1 MFESFLG
8 INFLNL
14 YNTDAFLAIQI
25 IITLTINCAIFKRM
39 TDIRIS
45 WTVFLTLALLDVV
58 LQYNIKS
65 MNMIA
70 DVFILMVLA
79 ILAKGKTW
87 TVTQYA
93 FHTLFPVVT
102 SDLLYRLLGLFF
114 IPLLLN
120 LPVALI
126 LRFDFATLFCF

>member
-14 YNTDAFLAIQI
+14 YDTDAFLAIQI

-65 MNMIA
+65 MNPKTYKMLNN
-70 DVFILMVLA
+70 FLMLKEKEKDECLWYSEA
-79 ILAKGKTW
+79 IRKR
-87 TVTQYA
+87 
-93 FHTLFPVVT
+93 
-102 SDLLYRLLGLFF
+102 D
-114 IPLLLN
+114 
-120 LPVALI
+120 
-126 LRFDFATLFCF
+126 FDK

>member
-120 LPVALI
+120 LPVEEVGTNALFY
-126 LRFDFATLFCF
+126 LLS

>member
-65 MNMIA
+65 MNMI
-70 DVFILMVLA
+70 
-79 ILAKGKTW
+79 
-87 TVTQYA
+87 
-93 FHTLFPVVT
+93 
-102 SDLLYRLLGLFF
+102 
-114 IPLLLN
+114 
-120 LPVALI
+120 VAS
-126 LRFDFATLFCF
+126 FCVIIARISGS

>member
-93 FHTLFPVVT
+93 FHTFSSGDIRFALSFIGT
-102 SDLLYRLLGLFF
+102 LLYSPSLKS
-114 IPLLLN
+114 P
-120 LPVALI
+120 
-126 LRFDFATLFCF
+126 CS

>member
-70 DVFILMVLA
+70 DVFILMSPLETRYE
-79 ILAKGKTW
+79 K
-87 TVTQYA
+87 
-93 FHTLFPVVT
+93 HTA
-102 SDLLYRLLGLFF
+102 
-114 IPLLLN
+114 
-120 LPVALI
+120 LPSKSFL
-126 LRFDFATLFCF
+126 